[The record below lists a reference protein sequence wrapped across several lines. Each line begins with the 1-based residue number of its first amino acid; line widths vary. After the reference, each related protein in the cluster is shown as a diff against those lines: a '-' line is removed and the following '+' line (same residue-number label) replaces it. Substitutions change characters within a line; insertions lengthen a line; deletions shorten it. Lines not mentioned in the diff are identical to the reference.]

1 MKNKNLLKWL
11 IATLVIGMSSIT
23 FEGYAQVET
32 KRLPDGTIIYSD
44 GSIKLPNGQMRYP
57 KRRGETTRLPDGTV
71 VYPDGRTEQGST
83 TRTGTRQPDGSIIF
97 SDGRVRYPDG
107 TIKYPDGRVKLP
119 DGRVR
124 YPDGTVRNPNSR
136 NKNVKRLPPGQAKKV
151 YGGRAKDYAPGQN
164 KHKKDKHHDDDDD
177 RRHRDHDDD
186 DDDYGK
192 GKKNKEFKGNK
203 KGKK

>member
-11 IATLVIGMSSIT
+11 IASLVIGMSAIT
-23 FEGYAQVET
+23 FDGYAQVET

-71 VYPDGRTEQGST
+71 VYPDGRTEQGSS
-83 TRTGTRQPDGSIIF
+83 TRKGSRQPDGSII
-97 SDGRVRYPDG
+97 
-107 TIKYPDGRVKLP
+107 YPDGRVRLP
-119 DGRVR
+119 DGRIR
-124 YPDGTVRNPNSR
+124 YPDGTVRFPNSR

-151 YGGRAKDYAPGQN
+151 YGGRATDYAPGQI
-164 KHKKDKHHDDDDD
+164 KGKKDKHDKDDD

-186 DDDYGK
+186 DDNNGK